1 MPRCWRRQLFLPR
14 RAQPT
19 WDVEIEYGVKR
30 KELNAL
36 ERQTQPSSTEPRP
49 KASGGMFGDLFGAAA
64 PKAPNPFGG
73 ELPNPF
79 GEKKPPPK
87 YDNPP
92 PKDDPT
98 LRDQSTWTAEDKK
111 IVNDMASNWAGERK
125 PNQEGY
131 TFFQSPSP
139 KTGDQGLDDFKIQP
153 QALEIG
159 WQVKVF
165 GGISAVLLFALLVT
179 LIVS

>member
-1 MPRCWRRQLFLPR
+1 MISDFPATMRSTISALLLLAAVDALQLSPRGFQRCAKPRMQFPELP
-14 RAQPT
+14 
-19 WDVEIEYGVKR
+19 K
-30 KELNAL
+30 
-36 ERQTQPSSTEPRP
+36 
-49 KASGGMFGDLFGAAA
+49 FDLPDFEF
-64 PKAPNPFGG
+64 P

-111 IVNDMASNWAGERK
+111 IVNDMASNWASERK